1 MECANTPPGHGET
14 PCLER
19 RTTISK
25 DIKIP
30 PWAKWAGGVTLLA
43 IALTSGTLGLVL
55 NVAHGL
61 EAGLAAGI
69 AFGLADLAKIT
80 IPLVAG
86 LIGWSRQMRITAA
99 ICVAVSLWSAV
110 NVYLDGAG
118 AAILAKQ
125 HASEAYTDKAK
136 AIAELETEATRLSDL
151 AAQEA
156 KNRGCGPN
164 CRGLNEQASAARQ
177 RLQEARNAKAEAKPV
192 EISGLAAII
201 AMASG
206 AGQDGIARGIGA
218 IKALLFLVL
227 IEVLVWLSV
236 PAMALLSD
244 ARRREVA
251 VELVAIEPVEIAK
264 PVAKPVMAIA
274 KPAASGTA
282 AYYLARLERDHPAI
296 AKRVHGGELSVYRG
310 SVEAGIRKPA
320 AAKKWTTIEDYLPE
334 TVKA

>member
-1 MECANTPPGHGET
+1 MNYSTVPK
-14 PCLER
+14 L
-19 RTTISK
+19 
-25 DIKIP
+25 
-30 PWAKWAGGVTLLA
+30 AKWAGGVTLLA
-43 IALTSGTLGLVL
+43 IALAAGTLGLVL

-69 AFGLADLAKIT
+69 AFGLADLAKIS
-80 IPLVAG
+80 IPLVAR
-86 LIGWSRQMRITAA
+86 LIGWSRQMKITAA
-99 ICVAVSLWSAV
+99 ICVAVSLWSAI

-118 AAILAKQ
+118 AAILARQ

-136 AIAELETEATRLSDL
+136 AIAELDAEVTRLSGL

-156 KNRGCGPN
+156 LKGGCGPN
-164 CRGLNEQASAARQ
+164 CLKLNEQASAARQ
-177 RLQEARNAKAEAKPV
+177 RLLEARSAKAEAKPV
-192 EISGLAAII
+192 EISGLVAMI

-218 IKALLFLVL
+218 VKALLFLVL

-244 ARRREVA
+244 ARRRDVA
-251 VELVAIEPVEIAK
+251 LEIVAIELATVAK
-264 PVAKPVMAIA
+264 PVAKPVMTIA

-320 AAKKWTTIEDYLPE
+320 AKKWTAIEDYMPE

>member
-1 MECANTPPGHGET
+1 MT
-14 PCLER
+14 
-19 RTTISK
+19 K

-30 PWAKWAGGVTLLA
+30 PWAKWAGGLTLLA
-43 IALTSGTLGLVL
+43 IALTAGTLGLAL

-61 EAGLAAGI
+61 EAGLIAGI
-69 AFGLADLAKIT
+69 AFGLADLAKIS

-86 LIGWSRQMRITAA
+86 LIGWSRQMKATAA

-136 AIAELETEATRLSDL
+136 AIAELEAEATRLSAL

-164 CRGLNEQASAARQ
+164 CRALNEQASAARQ
-177 RLQEARNAKAEAKPV
+177 RLQEARSAKAEAKPV

-218 IKALLFLVL
+218 VKALLFLVL

-236 PAMALLSD
+236 PAMALLSQ
-244 ARRREVA
+244 ARIRDVA

-274 KPAASGTA
+274 KPAASGTKS
-282 AYYLARLERDHPAI
+282 YYLARLERDHPVI

-320 AAKKWTTIEDYLPE
+320 TVKKWTTIEDYLPE

>member
-1 MECANTPPGHGET
+1 MD
-14 PCLER
+14 
-19 RTTISK
+19 K

-30 PWAKWAGGVTLLA
+30 PWAKWAGGLTLLA
-43 IALTSGTLGLVL
+43 IALTAGTLGLVL
-55 NVAHGL
+55 KVAHGL
-61 EAGLAAGI
+61 EAGLVAGI
-69 AFGLADLAKIT
+69 AFGLADLAKIS

-86 LIGWSRQMRITAA
+86 LIGWSRQMKATAA

-118 AAILAKQ
+118 AALLAKQ
-125 HASEAYTDKAK
+125 HSAAAYTDKAK
-136 AIAELETEATRLSDL
+136 AIAELEAEATHLSAL

-164 CRGLNEQASAARQ
+164 CRSLNEQASAARQ
-177 RLQEARNAKAEAKPV
+177 RLQEARDAKAEAKPV
-192 EISGLAAII
+192 EISGLAVMI

-206 AGQDGIARGIGA
+206 ARADGIARGIGA
-218 IKALLFLVL
+218 VKALLFLVL
-227 IEVLVWLSV
+227 IEVLTWLSV

-251 VELVAIEPVEIAK
+251 VEIVAIEPDTVAK

-274 KPAASGTA
+274 KPAASGTKT
-282 AYYLARLERDHPAI
+282 YYLQRLERDHPAI

-310 SVEAGIRKPA
+310 SLDAGIRKS
-320 AAKKWTTIEDYLPE
+320 AAKKWTAIEDYLPE